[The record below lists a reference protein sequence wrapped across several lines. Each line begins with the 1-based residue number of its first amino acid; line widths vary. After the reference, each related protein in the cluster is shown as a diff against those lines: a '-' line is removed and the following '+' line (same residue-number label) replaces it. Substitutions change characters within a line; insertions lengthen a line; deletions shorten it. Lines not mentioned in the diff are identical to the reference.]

1 MTEKIE
7 ALSTEKLKLY
17 NKLLA
22 IASIVVSIGLTALV
36 IALKF
41 DIFKADT
48 SAGLRFS
55 GIGIILLVIVLVLG
69 LRKVKGWLK
78 KLEYSDFRQF
88 LLFLLSLIP
97 LIVIIIVVELLKFHF
112 TQTMS
117 CIEWLIGLYA
127 LDKVILYFKSF
138 FEYELE
144 IVKKAKEQN
153 KIESRRTRL

>member
-7 ALSTEKLKLY
+7 ALTTEKLKLY

-41 DIFKADT
+41 DVFKADT

-55 GIGIILLVIVLVLG
+55 GIGIILLTIVLILG
-69 LRKVKGWLK
+69 LKKVNGFIK

-88 LLFLLSLIP
+88 LLFLISLIP
-97 LIVIIIVVELLKFHF
+97 LIVVLIITELLKFHF
-112 TQTMS
+112 EQTIS
-117 CIEWLIGLYA
+117 CLEWLIALYVI
-127 LDKVILYFKSF
+127 DKIILYIKSF

-153 KIESRRTRL
+153 KIQNRQTML

>member
-7 ALSTEKLKLY
+7 ALTTEKLKLY

-41 DIFKADT
+41 DVFKADT

-55 GIGIILLVIVLVLG
+55 GIGIILLTIVLILG
-69 LRKVKGWLK
+69 LKKVNGFIK

-88 LLFLLSLIP
+88 LLFLISLIP
-97 LIVIIIVVELLKFHF
+97 LIVVLIITELLKFHF
-112 TQTMS
+112 EQTIS
-117 CIEWLIGLYA
+117 CLEWLIALYA
-127 LDKVILYFKSF
+127 IDKIILYIKSF

-153 KIESRRTRL
+153 KIQNRQTML